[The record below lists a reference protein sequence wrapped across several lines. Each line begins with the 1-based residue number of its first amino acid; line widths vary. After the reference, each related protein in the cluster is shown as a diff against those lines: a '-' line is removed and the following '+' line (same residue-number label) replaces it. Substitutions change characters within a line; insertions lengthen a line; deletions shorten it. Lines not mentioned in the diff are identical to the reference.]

1 MQETI
6 EKREEVRE
14 NAVVKAAKLLKKWAT
29 LRSSMGRAAARFQ
42 FRKMHGKSIA
52 EVCRVLNDE
61 MMEVSVAEK
70 LRYPI

>member
-1 MQETI
+1 MQERI

-14 NAVVKAAKLLKKWAT
+14 NAVVRAAKLLKKWAR
-29 LRSSMGRAAARFQ
+29 LRTSKGRAAARFQ

-52 EVCRVLNDE
+52 EVCSVLNEE